1 MRAARSEPAASA
13 RWTAAADVPAVDRQA
28 HRAHRAHQVHRD
40 PQVHLV
46 LRDPAAAARLRGLPA
61 RLDGAADPPVAG
73 AAASQVARP
82 VVAAW

>member
-1 MRAARSEPAASA
+1 MPAAA
-13 RWTAAADVPAVDRQA
+13 HQGLPDLQA
-28 HRAHRAHQVHRD
+28 HRDHLVPPVHRD
-40 PQVHLV
+40 LQVLQV
-46 LRDPAAAARLRGLPA
+46 LRDRAAAARLRGLPA